1 MTNNVR
7 LVLSVSEED
16 RSKLDKLSAELGM
29 NRSQYVRYLLSGCSK
44 LITPSMK
51 YREFV
56 KHFSQIDL
64 SLRVIALKEEVSS
77 EDMLFIESSI
87 KLKEVSMEELVCF
100 MKEQKGEFFVRVLLD
115 STEEG
120 DEINAGAAG
129 SCNNQIEK
137 RCTDYVE

>member
-51 YREFV
+51 YQEFENT
-56 KHFSQIDL
+56 F
-64 SLRVIALKEEVSS
+64 LK
-77 EDMLFIESSI
+77 LIYH
-87 KLKEVSMEELVCF
+87 C
-100 MKEQKGEFFVRVLLD
+100 G
-115 STEEG
+115 
-120 DEINAGAAG
+120 
-129 SCNNQIEK
+129 
-137 RCTDYVE
+137 

>member
-1 MTNNVR
+1 MV
-7 LVLSVSEED
+7 
-16 RSKLDKLSAELGM
+16 KLTKS
-29 NRSQYVRYLLSGCSK
+29 CSK
-44 LITPSMK
+44 EAK
-51 YREFV
+51 
-56 KHFSQIDL
+56 
-64 SLRVIALKEEVSS
+64 
-77 EDMLFIESSI
+77 I